1 MTFRM
6 TLPWF
11 SDGLQAG
18 INAGSGGM
26 GSQNPHKTKLLSN
39 ALQLLIAIFCLI
51 KILAAPLQSGFVRY
65 PPCHEHSRI
74 VLSTAHPK
82 IVISHLY
89 TPMYRCLTLIAGF
102 LLSHSSI
109 TAETVVSA
117 NSDTGFLSVGMGPTG
132 NPVTRVSNLDTETG
146 ELFDH
151 QIYTTRSPG
160 SFTAMARSS
169 SGVLYAVSEPNQLVT
184 LNEETG
190 VATTVAYLSDT
201 EAGPFSIPKVP
212 AMTFVDGVLYAIMK
226 RDEFLPSLESEDET
240 LPSIDT
246 GFILVTIDTG
256 TGAITG
262 TGIYIGG
269 QTDGDAHGLAHDSS
283 LGLVHFYNNLSSTP
297 IVEIIDVGGGTSVFA
312 SHGGPPT
319 ADLPGG
325 FQGCV
330 ATGGGTFLVYDN
342 SDYEDF
348 FTLTITSLAAS
359 GVDPDPEFQFTAT
372 LLGTADVDRVR
383 AMELTSD
390 STGIVVEDYG
400 FLERKTLTGAPTMT
414 DSVVTSLG
422 GFPLFFESLITQ
434 PGTGRIY
441 GFVGPVRRKRR
452 RSSSEE
458 PESTG
463 IGLVEVIRDG
473 SENVEVI
480 GLDHEFSEPSEEG
493 ISPYS
498 VETVAFDDRG
508 RLFCFS
514 EGGINPQLGE
524 VDLSTG
530 EISETAQFPDLPY
543 GNNYQLEYNP
553 EDGNFY
559 LLFWNGRD
567 NELAFFQLTRT
578 GTATR
583 IVLNGEILSTDPA
596 SLVYVGLGK
605 FIFTIPFFVGDT
617 IFEVDT
623 TGKVTALSEE
633 ILLLCDCL
641 DSSFITSGLAQA
653 GILATADV
661 SIGTKRSRLRGDNI
675 YNRSGRGQTIKVK
688 KTARRLKGQYFAKI
702 ENDGYYP
709 GLLSLHGS
717 KGKGRK
723 KIQYIV
729 GGRNLTSTVARGGSI
744 ELAAGESK
752 YVKVTLNRRR
762 ARNWKF
768 TGKLALRYGSVTDL
782 AKAKIQLKT
791 KKKKNSSLKPN
802 SLF

>member
-1 MTFRM
+1 
-6 TLPWF
+6 
-11 SDGLQAG
+11 
-18 INAGSGGM
+18 
-26 GSQNPHKTKLLSN
+26 
-39 ALQLLIAIFCLI
+39 
-51 KILAAPLQSGFVRY
+51 
-65 PPCHEHSRI
+65 
-74 VLSTAHPK
+74 
-82 IVISHLY
+82 
-89 TPMYRCLTLIAGF
+89 MYRCLTLIAGF

-109 TAETVVSA
+109 TAETVISA
-117 NSDTGFLSVGMGPTG
+117 NSDTGILSVGMGPTG
-132 NPVTRVSNLDTETG
+132 SPVTRVSNLNTETG
-146 ELFDH
+146 ELFEH
-151 QIYTTRSPG
+151 QVYTTRSPG

-190 VATTVAYLSDT
+190 IATTVAYLSDT
-201 EAGPFSIPKVP
+201 EAGPFAIPKVP
-212 AMTFVDGVLYAIMK
+212 AMTFVDGVLYAIIK
-226 RDEFLPSLESEDET
+226 RNEFLPSLESEDET

-269 QTDGDAHGLAHDSS
+269 QTDGEAHGLAHDSN
-283 LGLVHFYNNLSSTP
+283 LGLVHFYNDLGSTP
-297 IVEIIDVGGGTSVFA
+297 MVEIIDVGSGTSISA
-312 SHGGPPT
+312 NHGGPPT

-342 SDYEDF
+342 SDEEDF

-390 STGIVVEDYG
+390 STGIVVEEDG

-414 DSVVTSLG
+414 ESVVTSLG

-441 GFVGPVRRKRR
+441 GFVGPDRRKRR
-452 RSSSEE
+452 RRLDS
-458 PESTG
+458 PGDPGSTG
-463 IGLVEVIRDG
+463 IGLVEVIRNG
-473 SENVEVI
+473 TEKVEVI
-480 GLDHEFSEPSEEG
+480 GLDHEFFEPSEEG

-514 EGGINPQLGE
+514 QGDINPQLGE
-524 VDLSTG
+524 VNLSTG

-543 GNNYQLEYNP
+543 GNSYQLEYNP

-559 LLFWNGRD
+559 LLFWNERD
-567 NELAFFQLTRT
+567 DELAFFQLTRT

-583 IVLNGEILSTDPA
+583 IMLNGDILSTNPA

-605 FIFTIPFFVGDT
+605 FIFTIPFFVGDA

-623 TGKVTALSEE
+623 TGNVTALSEE
-633 ILLLCDCL
+633 ILPACDCL
-641 DSSFITSGLAQA
+641 DSSFITNGLAQA

-661 SIGTKRSRLRGDNI
+661 SIGTKRSRLRGDNT

-702 ENDGYYP
+702 ENDGNYP
-709 GLLSLHGS
+709 GLVSLYGS

-723 KIQYIV
+723 KIRYIV

-752 YVKVTLNRRR
+752 NVKVTLNRKR

-791 KKKKNSSLKPN
+791 KKKKNSSLKPS